1 MGVGGGCV
9 ARGSSFVTGVEN
21 ARASSRVTHRASL
34 RSVEIGFR
42 CAADGAASSDTLYS
56 VGNGVSAPRLL
67 RKVDAAY
74 SEAGRAA
81 GLKGAV
87 VLKIVV
93 DTKGDVADANV
104 VEGLGLGLDE
114 KAIEAVKQW
123 RFKPAYKEGKPVAV
137 LQMVEMSFVLQ

>member
-1 MGVGGGCV
+1 
-9 ARGSSFVTGVEN
+9 
-21 ARASSRVTHRASL
+21 
-34 RSVEIGFR
+34 
-42 CAADGAASSDTLYS
+42 
-56 VGNGVSAPRLL
+56 
-67 RKVDAAY
+67 
-74 SEAGRAA
+74 
-81 GLKGAV
+81 